1 MAESRDYLELSFESI
16 RCFAEDGRLD
26 ADELQ
31 RLVAIADR
39 DGRFD
44 TNEIRVLKN
53 IIGKIRPE
61 ELDAPMKEALQ
72 ALSARLTRDA

>member
-16 RCFAEDGRLD
+16 RCFADDGRLD
-26 ADELQ
+26 AAELG

-39 DGRFD
+39 DGRLD
-44 TNEIRVLKN
+44 ANEIRVLKN

-61 ELDAPMKEALQ
+61 ELDPSMQAALQ
-72 ALSARLTRDA
+72 ALSARLTRDG